1 MKKVEE
7 IKTFD
12 ERKKELIEEGQKK
25 GFITFEELAKSLQGL
40 DMDAD
45 SLDQLYN
52 SFIEAGIS
60 VITEEEATSEE
71 GGAKKEE
78 EVIVLDDEDL
88 TKDVNINDPV
98 RMYLKEIGRI
108 SLLTP
113 EEEMDL
119 SVRVANGD
127 EEVKKILVERNLRLV
142 AHVCKKYSNNNTDLD
157 DLISIGTIG
166 LIKGIDSFNY
176 KKGVRLA
183 TYVSRCIDNA
193 MIT

>member
-71 GGAKKEE
+71 GGAKK
-78 EVIVLDDEDL
+78 V
-88 TKDVNINDPV
+88 
-98 RMYLKEIGRI
+98 I
-108 SLLTP
+108 SL
-113 EEEMDL
+113 
-119 SVRVANGD
+119 
-127 EEVKKILVERNLRLV
+127 
-142 AHVCKKYSNNNTDLD
+142 
-157 DLISIGTIG
+157 
-166 LIKGIDSFNY
+166 
-176 KKGVRLA
+176 
-183 TYVSRCIDNA
+183 
-193 MIT
+193 

>member
-127 EEVKKILVERNLRLV
+127 
-142 AHVCKKYSNNNTDLD
+142 
-157 DLISIGTIG
+157 
-166 LIKGIDSFNY
+166 
-176 KKGVRLA
+176 
-183 TYVSRCIDNA
+183 
-193 MIT
+193 